1 MLLFV
6 IGFEEINS
14 KILFKNWL
22 AFKALDLKF
31 RSKKV
36 FLFQEWTA
44 SVHNQ
49 GTHKEQSFL
58 ASYEFQFMLM
68 QYNRPKNPS
77 LIIHL
82 MRWWSTDDCLS
93 PETFKETHT
102 DKVMITFWMMLLQIF
117 NRHLSSKF
125 MWLCRLAHLPG
136 FPPNFR
142 SACND
147 SGAIDRK
154 LSFAEIYSI
163 QPTLRDCDLL
173 A

>member
-6 IGFEEINS
+6 IGFKEINS

-44 SVHNQ
+44 AVHNQ

-82 MRWWSTDDCLS
+82 MRWWSTDDCLG

-102 DKVMITFWMMLLQIF
+102 DKVMITFWMMLLQILIGICLPNLCGCVGLPIF
-117 NRHLSSKF
+117 QVFLQTFAQLAMIPGLSIASYHL
-125 MWLCRLAHLPG
+125 R
-136 FPPNFR
+136 R
-142 SACND
+142 SIAF
-147 SGAIDRK
+147 S
-154 LSFAEIYSI
+154 
-163 QPTLRDCDLL
+163 QP
-173 A
+173 